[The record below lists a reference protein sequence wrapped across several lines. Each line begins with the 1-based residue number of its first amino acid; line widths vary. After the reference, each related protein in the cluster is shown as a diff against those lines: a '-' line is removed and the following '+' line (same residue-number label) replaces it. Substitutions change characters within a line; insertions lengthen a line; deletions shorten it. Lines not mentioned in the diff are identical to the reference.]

1 MPSHGGGTLPSFRRV
16 APTTEDVMSRYRIFT
31 ALLVSG
37 LALLAPMAL
46 PAQSAAPA
54 EVSAMPRLVA
64 LRPTR
69 FEPAARSLAPLPDT
83 LIRKRKDYT
92 VTGLLVGAG
101 VGFVAGWALYDV
113 VCEAVD
119 NRCSDSRVRLL
130 VIGTGAG
137 ASLGALVG
145 SLAR

>member
-1 MPSHGGGTLPSFRRV
+1 
-16 APTTEDVMSRYRIFT
+16 MSRYHIFT
-31 ALLVSG
+31 APLVGG

-54 EVSAMPRLVA
+54 DVFANLTPVV
-64 LRPTR
+64 LRPTG
-69 FEPAARSLAPLPDT
+69 FEPAARSLVLLPDT

>member
-1 MPSHGGGTLPSFRRV
+1 
-16 APTTEDVMSRYRIFT
+16 MSRYRIFT
-31 ALLVSG
+31 PLLVGG

-69 FEPAARSLAPLPDT
+69 FEPAARRLAPLPDT

>member
-1 MPSHGGGTLPSFRRV
+1 
-16 APTTEDVMSRYRIFT
+16 MSRYRVFI
-31 ALLVSG
+31 ALLVG
-37 LALLAPMAL
+37 GPALLAPTAL
-46 PAQSAAPA
+46 TAQSAVPA
-54 EVSAMPRLVA
+54 EVAAKLRLVA
-64 LRPTR
+64 PRPMQ
-69 FEPAARSLAPLPDT
+69 FEPAAGSPALLPDT

-92 VTGLLVGAG
+92 ITGLLVGAG
-101 VGFVAGWALYDV
+101 VGFVAGWAFYDV